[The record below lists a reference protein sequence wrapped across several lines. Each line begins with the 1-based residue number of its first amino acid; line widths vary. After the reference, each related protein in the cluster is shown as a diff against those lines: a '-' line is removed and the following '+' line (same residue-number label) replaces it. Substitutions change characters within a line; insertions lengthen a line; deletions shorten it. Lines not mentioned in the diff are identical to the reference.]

1 MRSVRKSAPGY
12 DKLAGISRVWWIMN
26 DAIKMQVSA
35 FVDGEL
41 PDNEAE
47 LLVRRLSQDY
57 ELRQQ
62 VADYL
67 EIGRVMRRES
77 GVAGVERLRD
87 RISAEL
93 DNRPA
98 QDDAD
103 RVLASDPLRLLRP
116 LTGVAIA
123 ATVALVAIFGL
134 RQVPGIWESSGDE
147 IPATVVDLGI
157 GGPYTERASNDDM
170 LRQYLLIHGEAAL
183 DFDAIRINATLV
195 SALLL
200 EDEFVEEV
208 HDEEDVSATDAAED
222 LAPANSQPQ

>member
-1 MRSVRKSAPGY
+1 M
-12 DKLAGISRVWWIMN
+12 WWIMN

-67 EIGRVMRRES
+67 ALGRVMRRES

-103 RVLASDPLRLLRP
+103 RGPASNPSRLLRP

-123 ATVALVAIFGL
+123 ATVALVAIVGL
-134 RQVPGIWESSGDE
+134 RQVPWTGAPDDDE
-147 IPATVVDLGI
+147 IPAAVAEVGTDGS
-157 GGPYTERASNDDM
+157 YTERASNDDM
-170 LRQYLLIHGEAAL
+170 LRQYRLIHGEAAA
-183 DFDAIRINATLV
+183 DFDISDINTRLV
-195 SALLL
+195 TWLLSDAVL
-200 EDEFVEEV
+200 IEEV
-208 HDEEDVSATDAAED
+208 RDEEDVSATDAAED

>member
-1 MRSVRKSAPGY
+1 
-12 DKLAGISRVWWIMN
+12 MN

-67 EIGRVMRRES
+67 AIGRVMRRES

-93 DNRPA
+93 DDRPS

-103 RVLASDPLRLLRP
+103 RAPTSNPSRLLRP
-116 LTGVAIA
+116 LAGVAIA
-123 ATVALVAIFGL
+123 ATVAVVAILGL
-134 RQVPGIWESSGDE
+134 RQTTGPGEPGVNE
-147 IPATVVDLGI
+147 IPAAVAATDVT
-157 GGPYTERASNDDM
+157 YTEPALGDDM
-170 LRQYLLIHGEAAL
+170 LRQYRLIHDEISS
-183 DFDAIRINATLV
+183 DFDVSDINARLMTLQLRDAV
-195 SALLL
+195 Y
-200 EDEFVEEV
+200 FEEV
-208 HDEEDVSATDAAED
+208 PDGRDVPAADAVEDP
-222 LAPANSQPQ
+222 APANSQPQ

>member
-1 MRSVRKSAPGY
+1 
-12 DKLAGISRVWWIMN
+12 MN

-67 EIGRVMRRES
+67 AIGRVMRRES

-93 DNRPA
+93 DDRPS

-103 RVLASDPLRLLRP
+103 RAPTSNPSRLLRP
-116 LTGVAIA
+116 LAGVAIA
-123 ATVALVAIFGL
+123 ATVAVVAILGL
-134 RQVPGIWESSGDE
+134 RQTTGPGEPGVNE
-147 IPATVVDLGI
+147 IPAAVAATDVT
-157 GGPYTERASNDDM
+157 YTEPALGDDM
-170 LRQYLLIHGEAAL
+170 LRQYRLIHDEISS
-183 DFDAIRINATLV
+183 DFDVSDINARLMTLQLRDAV
-195 SALLL
+195 Y
-200 EDEFVEEV
+200 FEEV
-208 HDEEDVSATDAAED
+208 SDEQDISAVDAVEDP
-222 LAPANSQPQ
+222 APANSRPQ

>member
-1 MRSVRKSAPGY
+1 
-12 DKLAGISRVWWIMN
+12 MN

-47 LLVRRLSQDY
+47 LLVRRLSQDV

-67 EIGRVMRRES
+67 AIGRVMRRES

-93 DNRPA
+93 DDRPS

-103 RVLASDPLRLLRP
+103 RAPTSNPSRLLRP
-116 LTGVAIA
+116 LAGVAIA
-123 ATVALVAIFGL
+123 ATVAVVAILGL
-134 RQVPGIWESSGDE
+134 RQTTGPGEPGVNE
-147 IPATVVDLGI
+147 IPAAVAATDVT
-157 GGPYTERASNDDM
+157 YTEPALGDDM
-170 LRQYLLIHGEAAL
+170 LRQYRLIHDEISS
-183 DFDAIRINATLV
+183 DFDVSDINARLMTLQLRDAV
-195 SALLL
+195 Y
-200 EDEFVEEV
+200 FEEV
-208 HDEEDVSATDAAED
+208 PDGRDVPAADAVEDP
-222 LAPANSQPQ
+222 APANSQPQ